1 MLFVAVKCG
10 NKTRCPMS
18 PWVTTP
24 EGALQIGK
32 TNQVQ
37 YISISLEANR
47 LSHYHCIREDL
58 VQLNYHQ
65 MTGWS
70 GQQYQT
76 WDSVMACAVSK
87 SNTPWW
93 QYWIILG
100 KQKFILLSRLF
111 TLSSHC
117 HVGQLSKHNSDR
129 AETSWLTS
137 TGQISWGITYQG
149 GYPRVGVLRFTNIF
163 TFCIILITLPQY
175 HI

>member
-10 NKTRCPMS
+10 NNTRCPMS

-37 YISISLEANR
+37 YISISLEANC

-70 GQQYQT
+70 GQQYQA

-129 AETSWLTS
+129 AKRQAGWHLQGRSLEESLIRVDTLGWGYYGS
-137 TGQISWGITYQG
+137 QIFSHF
-149 GYPRVGVLRFTNIF
+149 V
-163 TFCIILITLPQY
+163 
-175 HI
+175 